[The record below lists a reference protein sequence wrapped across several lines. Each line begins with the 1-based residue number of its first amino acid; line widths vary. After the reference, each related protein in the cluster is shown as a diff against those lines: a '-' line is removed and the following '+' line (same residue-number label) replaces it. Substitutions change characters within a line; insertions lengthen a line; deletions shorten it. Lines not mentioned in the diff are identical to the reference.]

1 MAKSRKIN
9 WWEIIAYIIG
19 IGAIVFTIIM
29 ILIMVL
35 K

>member
-1 MAKSRKIN
+1 MAKNKTN

-19 IGAIVFTIIM
+19 IGAIVFTIAM